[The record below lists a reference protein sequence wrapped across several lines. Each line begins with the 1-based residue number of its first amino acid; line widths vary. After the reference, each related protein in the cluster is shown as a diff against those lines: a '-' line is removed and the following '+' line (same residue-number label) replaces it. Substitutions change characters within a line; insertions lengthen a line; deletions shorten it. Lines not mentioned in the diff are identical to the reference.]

1 MTEAL
6 LIARQWAERRR
17 SRLFPA
23 SSRKL
28 LHADLHNHTTLSD
41 GEGWAE
47 DAFTSMRA
55 AGLDVAAVTDHAY
68 GICEPAKTIDD
79 SGWRRL
85 GKLADAADDP
95 GEFVAI
101 RGFEWSSPSLGH
113 MNVWG
118 GRSWAEPLPLC
129 SDGIPAEL
137 AIGDEGPLDAP
148 TAMADFYEWLAGGD
162 GADGLIGFNHP
173 GRETGRFG
181 FFRYDCRLAER
192 MVALEMFNRDED
204 YLFERVNMGD
214 VSPLVACL
222 DAGWRPGL
230 VGVTD
235 EHRSAWGFH
244 EGLGRTGLWSL
255 GRDRAGVREAML
267 RRRMFATRERDLHVD
282 ASANGVPMGS
292 QLMLNGGE
300 VSFELDIA
308 GDPDWIG
315 HPLRL
320 QVLQTGSPL
329 PAVVEE
335 MDFLVPAEGPV
346 ACRTRID
353 RDHGDWLVLRVTDP
367 DRPRDRRAADFVA
380 YRSAGRTVAY
390 LSPFFL
396 RDQRTRNSLP

>member
-1 MTEAL
+1 MTRAL
-6 LIARQWAERRR
+6 LIARRWAPRRR

-23 SSRKL
+23 SSRRL

-47 DAFTSMRA
+47 EAFASMRA

-79 SGWRRL
+79 YGWRRL
-85 GKLADAADDP
+85 GKLADAADEP

-118 GRSWAEPLPLC
+118 TGNWVEPLPLRA
-129 SDGIPAEL
+129 DGVPADL
-137 AIGDEGPLDAP
+137 ALHDEGPPQAP
-148 TAMADFYEWLAGGD
+148 AAMTEFYEWLARD
-162 GADGLIGFNHP
+162 GVDGLIGFNHP

-181 FFRYDCRLAER
+181 HFRYDRRLADR

-204 YLFERVNMGD
+204 YLFEGVDRGE

-222 DAGWRPGL
+222 DAGWRVGL

-235 EHRSAWGFH
+235 EHRAGWGFH
-244 EGLGRTGLWSL
+244 VGLGRTGMWALH
-255 GRDRAGVREAML
+255 RDRAGVREAMAQ
-267 RRRMFATRERDLHVD
+267 RRVYATRERDLRVD
-282 ASANGVPMGS
+282 ASADGVPI
-292 QLMLNGGE
+292 GGWLAPGRCE
-300 VSFELDIA
+300 ITLELDIS

-315 HPLRL
+315 HRLRL
-320 QVLQTGSPL
+320 QVLRTGTPL
-329 PAVVEE
+329 PTVVEE
-335 MDFLVPAEGPV
+335 MDFSVPADGYLTG
-346 ACRTRID
+346 RTRLD
-353 RDHGDWLVLRVTDP
+353 PDHGDWLVLRVTDP
-367 DRPRDRRAADFVA
+367 AQPPDHRAAGFAD

-390 LSPFFL
+390 LSPFFV
-396 RDQRTRNSLP
+396 RRPA